1 MIILIISKSKYLIY
15 NFLIS
20 SLGEIIPKLIIRI
33 KKHKLNEGLKEYIDK
48 FCLQEFEILDN
59 LIDNDE
65 LHKCY
70 LDQPNNLL
78 RYKDIRTYQYN
89 KVYIEHGNQYINAS
103 WIHFPFPGKFIATQ
117 GPIPRTIE
125 DFWIM
130 CNKYE
135 VETIVMLCNFK
146 EKNVEKCAYY
156 LNLKNRYFEI
166 TNMYEQEI
174 DNGIILRKFKLINYY
189 EKIVNN
195 ISQIHLTCW
204 DDHTALNSAYFDK
217 IIKIINFIDQ
227 NGLYKTVVVH
237 CSAGVG
243 RTGTF
248 ISLYNLY
255 HEIKIQI
262 ESKNKEIIEFSVFN
276 LVRKIKELRM
286 HMVEN
291 ENQYILLYQFI
302 NFLLLKFNS

>member
-1 MIILIISKSKYLIY
+1 M
-15 NFLIS
+15 
-20 SLGEIIPKLIIRI
+20 
-33 KKHKLNEGLKEYIDK
+33 
-48 FCLQEFEILDN
+48 
-59 LIDNDE
+59 
-65 LHKCY
+65 
-70 LDQPNNLL
+70 
-78 RYKDIRTYQYN
+78 RYKDIRTYSYN
-89 KVYIEHGNQYINAS
+89 NVQIEEQGHEYINAS
-103 WIHFPFPGKFIATQ
+103 WIHLPFYRKFIATQ
-117 GPIPRTIE
+117 GPIPKTIE

-130 CNKYE
+130 CNKYN
-135 VETIVMLCNFK
+135 VNTIVMLCNFK
-146 EKNVEKCAYY
+146 EKNVEKCANY
-156 LNLKNRYFEI
+156 LASKKKGFFEI

-204 DDHTALNSAYFDK
+204 DDHAALNSAYFDK